1 MQALL
6 GGTIRQRMLKY
17 LAALAIL
24 SCIQCAA
31 TLWVEYGFH
40 RSSEFMHL
48 MNQVTTRQMYGDMK
62 HDAIQNDV
70 LRIRDG
76 AERNNAAL
84 RAAGETSLEED
95 IAGLETA
102 FGFVYAQS
110 YPEPLAGLVASV
122 RAPQRDY
129 VAKARAAA
137 AAIRHN
143 PAQADPA
150 INAFFA
156 SFENF
161 EGVQDRF
168 GAALKAAIDADAAAA
183 ARKVLFI
190 EILLAAAVLLGG
202 AGMAWT
208 MLYTRRSVVGP
219 LERLSNTLQDMAA
232 GRYDDTLAGYDT
244 QDEIAAMATSA
255 RVFREAALAREAGE
269 REQREVVE
277 ALSEALSGL
286 AARNL
291 EYRIEAEFPP
301 AYAALRATYNDAV
314 AALAEAIG
322 SVRVGA
328 GSLTNAVAE
337 IKVATED
344 LATRNEQQAANL
356 EQTSAAMTEV
366 TGSVRETAASAA
378 SVRQAMEATQQEA
391 TAGAEVVR
399 SAVEAMAAIEKS
411 TAQITQITDLI
422 DGIAFQTNLLAL
434 NAGVEAARAGE
445 AGKGFAVVATEVRAL
460 AQRSGDAA
468 RNIRDLIGTSTQ
480 QVGAGVALV
489 GQTGEKLGQMAT
501 RVDEVTALV
510 NEIAEAAQHQAGK
523 LQQVSEAVAEM
534 DRMTQRNAAMVE
546 QTSAA
551 TRSLAS
557 EAGQLHG
564 LVKMF
569 RTRNRA
575 EREKAQDHP
584 MTMRRQS
591 IADQAPARPAPLPR
605 AARPAPALPATHGA
619 LALSAAPAEDDWS
632 EF

>member
-1 MQALL
+1 
-6 GGTIRQRMLKY
+6 MLKY

-40 RSSEFMHL
+40 RSSEFMRL

-84 RAAGETSLEED
+84 RAAGETSLAED
-95 IAGLETA
+95 IAGLEAA

-110 YPEPLAGLVASV
+110 YPEPLAGMVASV

-168 GAALKAAIDADAAAA
+168 GAALKAAIDADAASA

-219 LERLSNTLQDMAA
+219 LERLSNTLQNMAA

-244 QDEIAAMATSA
+244 QDEIAAMANSA

-286 AARNL
+286 AAKNL

-301 AYAALRATYNDAV
+301 VYAALRATYNDAV
-314 AALAEAIG
+314 AELAEAIG

-344 LATRNEQQAANL
+344 LATRNEQQAASL
-356 EQTSAAMTEV
+356 EETSAAMTEV

-564 LVKMF
+564 LVKVF
-569 RTRNRA
+569 KTRNRA

-591 IADQAPARPAPLPR
+591 IADQAPATPALLPR

>member
-1 MQALL
+1 MQALF

-24 SCIQCAA
+24 STIQCAA
-31 TLWVEYGFH
+31 TLRVSYGLHHSADFL
-40 RSSEFMHL
+40 RV
-48 MNQVTTRQMYGDMK
+48 MNQVTSRQMYGDMK

-70 LRIRDG
+70 LRIKDG
-76 AERNNAAL
+76 ATRGDAAL
-84 RAAGETSLEED
+84 VKAGDSSLGED
-95 IAGLETA
+95 IASLESA
-102 FGFVYAQS
+102 YGFVYAQT
-110 YPEPLAGLVASV
+110 YPEPLATQVAAV
-122 RAPQRDY
+122 RAPQQDY

-137 AAIRHN
+137 AAIH
-143 PAQADPA
+143 ADPA
-150 INAFFA
+150 SAGPALDAFVA

-161 EGVQDRF
+161 EGVQDRLN
-168 GAALKAAIDADAAAA
+168 AALKATIDAQAAAD
-183 ARKVLFI
+183 ARATQFI
-190 EILLAAAVLLGG
+190 EVLLAVAVLLGG
-202 AGMAWT
+202 AGMGWT

-219 LERLSNTLQDMAA
+219 LERLSATLQEMAT
-232 GRYDDTLAGYDT
+232 GRYEDTLAGYDA

-255 RVFREAALAREAGE
+255 RVFREAALAKQAGE

-277 ALSEALSGL
+277 ALSEALASL

-391 TAGAEVVR
+391 TAGAGVVR
-399 SAVEAMAAIEKS
+399 SAIEAMAAIEKS

-591 IADQAPARPAPLPR
+591 IADQAPVSPALLPR